1 MKQYSQ
7 KLLSIMI
14 LITAFCLSTYAVH
27 AGNRNGTAPKKLF
40 LNETNLTLYTGNTKL
55 LAVRRV
61 EPAQAWPHVIW
72 KSSDPKVVSVSKNGK
87 LRAKKPGKASVTA
100 ISTKSSKSKV
110 KVKIVVL
117 KHPKRVEKRCSLNGA
132 ATSLDFSSVLQWT
145 DKIISS
151 KTELQTAFKE
161 CESYMRS
168 YGQERAMEIKRF
180 LTKYKKTNFKKKTIM
195 ILYTS
200 LSQAEITEIQSL
212 ETHLDSSGKLR
223 GTVVLQCRKKN
234 IPPGTYV
241 TAASTPYWVFLEMN
255 KRDLAMIDY
264 FKFEHNYTE

>member
-1 MKQYSQ
+1 MQVCQCS
-7 KLLSIMI
+7 
-14 LITAFCLSTYAVH
+14 TSTYV
-27 AGNRNGTAPKKLF
+27 
-40 LNETNLTLYTGNTKL
+40 
-55 LAVRRV
+55 
-61 EPAQAWPHVIW
+61 
-72 KSSDPKVVSVSKNGK
+72 KSSKLIVTAIQMCQCSTSTYVKSSKLIVK
-87 LRAKKPGKASVTA
+87 AIQILRAKKPGKASVTA

-151 KTELQTAFKE
+151 KKELQTAFKE

-255 KRDLAMIDY
+255 KRDQKPCSLRL
-264 FKFEHNYTE
+264 